1 MLVLEV
7 GRFMDAGTTAL
18 LLMMVGLVLIIA
30 EVFIPSG
37 GAISICAALTF
48 IAGIYFACS
57 AWWTSSPIK
66 VAMYLASLS
75 ILVPVGVGFAL
86 WLLPHTPVGRAA
98 ILSGPT
104 PEETEAF
111 GDIERKHQAL
121 IGKTGVTVTV
131 LNPAGTL
138 KIDGERIS
146 CQSEGLIV
154 EAGQAV
160 RVISARVN
168 FVVVRVVS
176 PDDPV
181 VDQAMLPPVVESP
194 PEVVVEQNATPEQKP
209 ERSAAD
215 IDFDLS

>member
-1 MLVLEV
+1 
-7 GRFMDAGTTAL
+7 MDAATTAIL
-18 LLMMVGLVLIIA
+18 LLTVGLVLIVA

-37 GAISICAALTF
+37 GAISVCAALTF
-48 IAGIYFACS
+48 IAGIYCACS
-57 AWWTSSPIK
+57 AWWGSSPIK

-75 ILVPVGVGFAL
+75 ILIPIGIGFAL

-104 PEETEAF
+104 REETEAF
-111 GDIERKHQAL
+111 GDVERKHQAL
-121 IGKTGVTVTV
+121 VGKIGVTVSV

-138 KIDGERIS
+138 KIDGERIN
-146 CQSEGLIV
+146 CQSEGVIIS
-154 EAGQAV
+154 AGESV

-168 FVVVRVVS
+168 YVLVRLTS

-181 VDQAMLPPVVESP
+181 VDPALTAPAPETVVESP
-194 PEVVVEQNATPEQKP
+194 EEPVKQPGRP
-209 ERSAAD
+209 AAD